1 MAKNKTGSLDT
12 NILLRL
18 VLNDIPDQ
26 ILAIK
31 KLFEQSDVLHVA
43 DIVIF
48 EIVFI
53 LDKYYEF
60 SREDICESLQT
71 IIRNNKINCNRR
83 LFEMSLMDYSK
94 NKKLSF
100 VDSTLPYYAQLGGVT
115 PLYTFDKALAQ
126 SSDIITLLSE

>member
-1 MAKNKTGSLDT
+1 MAKNNTGSLDT

-26 ILAIK
+26 MLAIK
-31 KLFEQSDVLHVA
+31 KLFEQNVALHVA

-48 EIVFI
+48 EVVFI

-71 IIRNNKINCNRR
+71 IIRNRNINCNRR
-83 LFEMSLMDYSK
+83 LFEMSLVDYTK
-94 NKKLSF
+94 NNKLSF
-100 VDSTLPYYAQLGGVT
+100 VDCTLPQYALLT
-115 PLYTFDKALAQ
+115 SSEPLFTFDKELAK
-126 SSDIITLLSE
+126 SYDSVTLLE

>member
-1 MAKNKTGSLDT
+1 MGNSKTGSLDT

-18 VLNDIPDQ
+18 VLNDVPEQ
-26 ILAIK
+26 MLAIK

-60 SREDICESLQT
+60 NREDICESIQT
-71 IIRNNKINCNRR
+71 IVRHNKISCNRK
-83 LFEMSLMDYSK
+83 LFELSLPLYSTNTK
-94 NKKLSF
+94 ISF
-100 VDSTLPYYAQLGGVT
+100 VDSTLPVYALLYNAT
-115 PLYTFDKALAQ
+115 PLRTFDKELVK
-126 SSDIITLLSE
+126 SSNKVQLLE